1 MDNVFL
7 VAGIACLIA
16 AVVGGGLKAFGIEI
30 PILKS
35 GARQFGLGVL
45 GVTLILAGAFINS
58 GPGHNLLPT
67 PTPIPTPVPT
77 PHNQTVRPTPVGGP
91 ISVDVNNNP
100 RGVSPGGKT
109 EISVLATAGDGSV
122 IPNAAVAVSAGGGV
136 FEETGALKSIGATND
151 KGVYRTVWR
160 THEPQAY
167 SGDMSYL
174 IHVEVSKE
182 GFIKGQGT
190 TEVFVRK

>member
-16 AVVGGGLKAFGIEI
+16 SIVGGGLKAFGIEI

-35 GARQFGLGVL
+35 SARQFALGVL
-45 GVTLILAGAFINS
+45 GVILILVGTFIYS
-58 GPGHNLLPT
+58 ETGPNIKPKPT
-67 PTPIPTPVPT
+67 PTPT
-77 PHNQTVRPTPVGGP
+77 PHNQTIRPTPVGGP
-91 ISVDVNNNP
+91 ISVSVNNNP
-100 RGVSPGGKT
+100 RVVSPGGRT
-109 EISVLATAGDGSV
+109 EISVMATASDGSV
-122 IPNAAVAVSAGGGV
+122 IPGAAVVVSAGGGV

-160 THEPQAY
+160 TYEPHAY

-174 IHVEVSKE
+174 IDVEVSKE

>member
-35 GARQFGLGVL
+35 GARQFVL
-45 GVTLILAGAFINS
+45 GALGLMLILAGIFVNS
-58 GPGHNLLPT
+58 DRGTNIKPT
-67 PTPIPTPVPT
+67 PTPIPTPIPT

-91 ISVDVNNNP
+91 ISVSVNNNP
-100 RGVSPGGKT
+100 RIVAPGGT
-109 EISVLATAGDGSV
+109 TAISVLISASDGSV
-122 IPNAAVAVSAGGGV
+122 IPGASVVVSAGGGL
-136 FEETGALKSIGATND
+136 FEETGALKSTGVTDD

-160 THEPQAY
+160 TYEPQAY

-174 IHVEVSKE
+174 IAVEVKKE
-182 GFIKGQGT
+182 GFIAGQGT